1 MTAVANIAITK
12 ADNATAI
19 TWSAVG
25 GSAGNSPALWR
36 SATAAGT
43 VGQQP
48 TLSLSGKWNADQT
61 VRRLDG
67 KVTFPSV
74 YTDTNAGL
82 TKIRS
87 TMNMTFSVAVPQ
99 DVAAT
104 DLNEFASQATKLL
117 RDVMVTGAITSG
129 FAPT

>member
-1 MTAVANIAITK
+1 MTAIASIVVKK
-12 ADNATAI
+12 ADNTTNI
-19 TWSAVG
+19 TWSGVNGA
-25 GSAGNSPALWR
+25 AGNSPALWR
-36 SATAAGT
+36 STSASGT

-67 KVTFPSV
+67 KVIFPSV
-74 YTDTNAGL
+74 YTDTNSSL

-87 TMNMTFSVAVPQ
+87 TMNMSFSIAVPQ

-104 DLNEFASQATKLL
+104 DLAEFAAQATALL
-117 RDVMVTGAITSG
+117 HDAMITGSINSG